1 METLPDV
8 GRSPDYGLTAG
19 GSFSRDVTNFGDGYE
34 LRRSAGLQP
43 FRREW
48 GVRWSLLT
56 EDQRNSLRDF
66 LNARL
71 GVEAFQCTVPGE
83 GVLRVICQDP
93 PSSSH
98 DTYGRFTLNATFTE
112 DLNP

>member
-8 GRSPDYGLTAG
+8 GLSPDYGLTAG
-19 GSFSRDVTNFGDGYE
+19 GTFSRDVANFGDGYE

-48 GVRWSLLT
+48 GVRWSLLS
-56 EDQRNSLRDF
+56 EDKRNTLRDF
-66 LNARL
+66 LNARR
-71 GVEAFQCTVPGE
+71 GVEAFQCSIPGE
-83 GVLRVICQDP
+83 GDLRVICAEP
-93 PSSSH
+93 PSVIHLS
-98 DTYGRFTLNATFTE
+98 YNLYTLTATFTE

>member
-19 GSFSRDVTNFGDGYE
+19 GTFSRDVTKFGDGYE
-34 LRRSAGLQP
+34 LRRSTGLQP

-48 GVRWSLLT
+48 GVRWSLLN
-56 EDQRNSLRDF
+56 EGQRDTLRDF
-66 LNARL
+66 LNARR

-83 GVLRVICQDP
+83 GSLRVICQDP
-93 PSSSH
+93 PSSTH
-98 DTYGRFTLNATFTE
+98 DTYGRFTLTATFTE